1 MIFKGI
7 KKMTKF
13 LRNEKG
19 TSIVEFAFVAILV
32 FGLLFAIVD
41 LGMMFYVNLTMQNAV
56 REGVRYAITGSSD
69 LDLGGVAASVRTKIR
84 NSSVGLC
91 DRDRC
96 PNNKI
101 HFFVLQ
107 SGVPVAIPPESLGV
121 GGPGDIMVIRV
132 DYSWPLLTP
141 LLRPFFP
148 NGNYNFT
155 VGATMRNEP
164 FPVSGG

>member
-1 MIFKGI
+1 
-7 KKMTKF
+7 MTKF

-19 TSIVEFAFVAILV
+19 TSIIEFAFIAILV

-56 REGVRYAITGSSD
+56 REGARFAITGNNQDPD
-69 LDLGGVAASVRTKIR
+69 LRASVIEKIEEK
-84 NSSVGLC
+84 SVGLC
-91 DRDRC
+91 
-96 PNNKI
+96 NKNPCTI
-101 HFFVLQ
+101 AFFVVHGVNRDPLPPSDPNDPQ
-107 SGVPVAIPPESLGV
+107 SLLV
-121 GGPGDIMVIRV
+121 GAPNDIIEITV

-141 LLRPFFP
+141 LMKPFFP
-148 NGNYNFT
+148 NGKYNFR

>member
-1 MIFKGI
+1 MIFKDI
-7 KKMTKF
+7 KKMIKF
-13 LRNEKG
+13 VRDEKG
-19 TSIVEFAFVAILV
+19 AAIVEFALVAILV

-41 LGMMFYVNLTMQNAV
+41 LGMMFYVNLTMQHAV
-56 REGVRYAITGSSD
+56 REGARFAITGND
-69 LDLGGVAASVRTKIR
+69 EDTGLRESVKARIR

-91 DRDRC
+91 NNSRC
-96 PNNKI
+96 PDSKI
-101 HFFVLQ
+101 HFFVLE
-107 SGVPVAIPPESLGV
+107 SGSLVALPTD
-121 GGPGDIMVIRV
+121 PGDPQSLLVGAPQQIIVIRV

-164 FPVSGG
+164 F